1 MKIIYFSENLDLLD
15 EWIKREDIKDVVQI
29 DDEETL
35 LKNLDD
41 DVLIVADYDS
51 VAHSINGLIS
61 SNHVP
66 DKLIVLEKIPEIATG
81 KMLISKGI
89 KAYGNSRMLKLH
101 YQQMRDSVAD
111 GKVWTYPELTASLS
125 KVKDKNI
132 ISDDAKKL
140 LEHRLTA
147 KELQIIDGVLDGLTN
162 SAIAEKFG
170 ITTRT
175 VKAHMTSIFAKLHV
189 NDRVSLI
196 LLLLPIA

>member
-15 EWIKREDIKDVVQI
+15 EWNRKEDTEDVVQI
-29 DDEETL
+29 YNEESL
-35 LKNLDD
+35 LKIVDENS
-41 DVLIVADYDS
+41 LIIADYDS
-51 VAHSINGLIS
+51 VAHSINRLIS

-101 YQQMRDSVAD
+101 YQQMRDSVAG

-162 SAIAEKFG
+162 DAIAEKLG

-175 VKAHMTSIFAKLHV
+175 VKAHMTSIFTKLHI

-196 LLLLPIA
+196 LLIATT

>member
-1 MKIIYFSENLDLLD
+1 
-15 EWIKREDIKDVVQI
+15 
-29 DDEETL
+29 
-35 LKNLDD
+35 
-41 DVLIVADYDS
+41 
-51 VAHSINGLIS
+51 
-61 SNHVP
+61 
-66 DKLIVLEKIPEIATG
+66 
-81 KMLISKGI
+81 
-89 KAYGNSRMLKLH
+89 
-101 YQQMRDSVAD
+101 MRDSVAG

-162 SAIAEKFG
+162 DAIAEKLG

-175 VKAHMTSIFAKLHV
+175 VKAHMTSIFTKLHI

-196 LLLLPIA
+196 LLIATT